1 MNSSGRPRD
10 ENSRRAILEATQQ
23 LVLEKGYAAVTT
35 AEVAARA
42 GAGKQTIYRWWPG
55 KGALVLDAF
64 AQWVQHAPRDT
75 RRKPS
80 LSSTLVEFCRAA
92 THAAPVL
99 RALMAEAQF
108 DPDLHERLISQLV
121 RPRGD
126 ELRSCL
132 TDRRPAERELIVN
145 VLSGLVW
152 QRLMLNEPL
161 DGEFVRFALRVVKR
175 V

>member
-1 MNSSGRPRD
+1 MTSGRPRD
-10 ENSRRAILEATQQ
+10 EKARRAILAATQQ
-23 LVLEKGYAAVTT
+23 LVLEKGYAQVTT
-35 AEVAARA
+35 GDVAARA

-55 KGALVLDAF
+55 KSALVLDAF
-64 AQWVQHAPRDT
+64 ADWVEQAPRTT

-108 DPDLHERLISQLV
+108 DEGLHKRLVAQLV

-126 ELRSCL
+126 ELRACL
-132 TDRRPAERELIVN
+132 TDRRPAEREVIVN

-161 DGEFVRFALRVVKR
+161 DGRFVRFALRVVDR
-175 V
+175 I

>member
-1 MNSSGRPRD
+1 MASGRPRD
-10 ENSRRAILEATQQ
+10 EGTRRKILEAAQS
-23 LVLEKGYAAVTT
+23 LVVERGYWAVST
-35 AEVAARA
+35 ADVAARA

-64 AQWVQHAPRDT
+64 SLWAEQVPRVV
-75 RRKPS
+75 RRRPS
-80 LSSTLVEFCRAA
+80 LSATLVDFCRAA
-92 THAAPVL
+92 TLAAPVL

-108 DPDLHERLISQLV
+108 DTELHGRLIERLV

-126 ELRSCL
+126 ELRASL
-132 TDRRPAERELIVN
+132 LDRRHADRELIVN

-161 DGEFVRFALRVVKR
+161 DSRFVRFALRVAR
-175 V
+175 RI

>member
-1 MNSSGRPRD
+1 MRAGRPRD
-10 ENSRRAILEATQQ
+10 EKVRRAILAAAQE

-35 AEVAARA
+35 ADVAKRA
-42 GAGKQTIYRWWPG
+42 GAGKQTLYRWWPG

-64 AQWVQHAPRDT
+64 SEWVQQAPRLS

-80 LSSTLVEFCRAA
+80 LSSTLVEFCRGASE
-92 THAAPVL
+92 AAPVL

-108 DPDLHERLISQLV
+108 DEDLHRRLVAQLV
-121 RPRGD
+121 HPRGD
-126 ELRSCL
+126 ELRACL
-132 TDRRPAERELIVN
+132 EDRRPADRELVVN

-161 DGEFVRFALRVVKR
+161 DAQFVRFALRVVER
-175 V
+175 I

>member
-1 MNSSGRPRD
+1 MRTGRPRD
-10 ENSRRAILEATQQ
+10 EKVRLAILTAAQE

-35 AEVAARA
+35 ADVAERA

-64 AQWVQHAPRDT
+64 SEWVSQAPRMS

-80 LSSTLVEFCRAA
+80 LSSTLVEFCRGAA
-92 THAAPVL
+92 EAAPVL

-108 DPDLHERLISQLV
+108 DEDLHRRLIAQLV

-126 ELRSCL
+126 ELRACL
-132 TDRRPAERELIVN
+132 ADRRPADRELVVN

-161 DGEFVRFALRVVKR
+161 DARFVRFALRVVQR
-175 V
+175 I

>member
-1 MNSSGRPRD
+1 MTSGRPRD
-10 ENSRRAILEATQQ
+10 EGVRRNILTATQA

-35 AEVAARA
+35 TEIAARA

-64 AQWVQHAPRDT
+64 SSWVEQAPRT
-75 RRKPS
+75 ARRRPS

-108 DPDLHERLISQLV
+108 DPALHARLLAQLV

-126 ELRSCL
+126 ELRACL
-132 TDRRPAERELIVN
+132 TDRRAADRELVVN

-161 DGEFVRFALRVVKR
+161 DGRFVRFALRVVGR
-175 V
+175 I

>member
-1 MNSSGRPRD
+1 MRVGRPRD
-10 ENSRRAILEATQQ
+10 EKVRRAILTAAQE

-35 AEVAARA
+35 ADVAKRAR
-42 GAGKQTIYRWWPG
+42 AGKQTLYRWWPG

-64 AQWVQHAPRDT
+64 SEWVQQAPRLS

-80 LSSTLVEFCRAA
+80 LSSTLVEFCRGASE
-92 THAAPVL
+92 AAPVL

-108 DPDLHERLISQLV
+108 DEDLHQRLVAQLV
-121 RPRGD
+121 LPRGD
-126 ELRSCL
+126 ELRACL
-132 TDRRPAERELIVN
+132 EDRRPADRELVVN

-161 DGEFVRFALRVVKR
+161 DAQFVRFALRVVER
-175 V
+175 I

>member
-1 MNSSGRPRD
+1 MRTGRPRD
-10 ENSRRAILEATQQ
+10 ENVRVAILTAAQE

-35 AEVAARA
+35 ADVAKRA
-42 GAGKQTIYRWWPG
+42 GAGKQTLYRWWPG

-64 AQWVQHAPRDT
+64 SEWVSQAPRMS

-80 LSSTLVEFCRAA
+80 LSSTLVELCRGAA
-92 THAAPVL
+92 EAAPVL

-108 DPDLHERLISQLV
+108 DEDLHRRLIAQLV

-126 ELRSCL
+126 ELRACL
-132 TDRRPAERELIVN
+132 ADRRPADRELVVN

-152 QRLMLNEPL
+152 QRLMLQEPL
-161 DGEFVRFALRVVKR
+161 DARFVRFALRVVQR
-175 V
+175 I